1 MRRPLCVVCL
11 LFVITVFVCVAL
23 NPPKQVELSN
33 AAEETVYLAGKV
45 YHKESRPSLSGEEQ
59 SIIYLNQI
67 VISDESKFLFEE
79 QEKIQGV
86 ICYMEDGT
94 EAPLGSIV
102 AVKGKLQEFNQATNP
117 GEFDSRQYYQ
127 ILKLDFRLK
136 NAEIVK
142 MTSEYNKLYEGL
154 YKIKK
159 KCSCILEKYYDEVDA
174 GIMKTILLGDKNSLA
189 EEVEEQYKR
198 NGIIHI
204 MAISGLHI
212 SMLGMGLYKLLKKC
226 RMPTWLAGCVTVLFI
241 WCYGIMTG
249 MSASACRA
257 IIMFLMKIVADIIG
271 RTYDLL
277 TALAVAAVML
287 LAEQPLYVKHCG
299 FLLSFGAVMGI
310 GIVLPILQEN
320 LSERMKKLPGG
331 LFSGMAVFLVSF
343 PIQIYYY
350 YQYPIYSIVLNLLII
365 PLMTFVMISGLLIL
379 GIGAV
384 TIPVLT
390 EAAGTGVVFVGH
402 GILRVYSFLC
412 SVAEKLPGSVFITG
426 KPKVWQIVVY
436 YAALCLFLLWKKV
449 DKTEGKTVRK
459 TEKTD
464 DVKGKAVGKTE
475 KTDDVK
481 GKAVGKTEKSD
492 DVKGKAVGKTE
503 KSDDVKGKKIGKTE
517 KSDDAKGKKV
527 IRQEKQKFQKRIFMS
542 AARGLV
548 LGMGFIIL
556 LIKVRSGVEITF
568 LDVGQGDC
576 IYIRSETG
584 KSYLIDGGSTSKSKV
599 GEYQIT
605 PFLKSK
611 GVSCLEAVFVTHG
624 DKDHYSGVEELL
636 ENGNADRIRIK
647 RLVLPET
654 ERKQED
660 VSGQNGAGQSA
671 TGQKAAGQNAVG
683 QNAREQQEEM
693 KLGKMES
700 EKGVTT
706 ELGKIAPEEGEATE
720 LGKIASEE
728 VEVTELG
735 KMESEKGETTQ
746 EANATSEESVKEEG
760 CDSLKKLAWQ
770 QGIEVVYIK
779 QGNVITDG
787 KLKLECLNPSVSAVE
802 DGGKTGLAESASA
815 DKNEQSI
822 VIYLTYG
829 EFSALFTGD
838 VTGEPEQEVSE
849 QMKQRMNGR
858 SLTVLKVAHHGSMYS
873 TDKEFLENV
882 RPKISV
888 ISCGKKN
895 RYGHPHEE
903 TLERLEDAGSVI
915 LNTAESGAI
924 MIEIDGGVKVW
935 SYKETKC
942 PTERSE

>member
-1 MRRPLCVVCL
+1 
-11 LFVITVFVCVAL
+11 
-23 NPPKQVELSN
+23 
-33 AAEETVYLAGKV
+33 
-45 YHKESRPSLSGEEQ
+45 
-59 SIIYLNQI
+59 
-67 VISDESKFLFEE
+67 
-79 QEKIQGV
+79 
-86 ICYMEDGT
+86 
-94 EAPLGSIV
+94 
-102 AVKGKLQEFNQATNP
+102 
-117 GEFDSRQYYQ
+117 
-127 ILKLDFRLK
+127 
-136 NAEIVK
+136 
-142 MTSEYNKLYEGL
+142 
-154 YKIKK
+154 
-159 KCSCILEKYYDEVDA
+159 
-174 GIMKTILLGDKNSLA
+174 
-189 EEVEEQYKR
+189 
-198 NGIIHI
+198 
-204 MAISGLHI
+204 
-212 SMLGMGLYKLLKKC
+212 
-226 RMPTWLAGCVTVLFI
+226 
-241 WCYGIMTG
+241 
-249 MSASACRA
+249 
-257 IIMFLMKIVADIIG
+257 
-271 RTYDLL
+271 
-277 TALAVAAVML
+277 
-287 LAEQPLYVKHCG
+287 
-299 FLLSFGAVMGI
+299 
-310 GIVLPILQEN
+310 
-320 LSERMKKLPGG
+320 
-331 LFSGMAVFLVSF
+331 
-343 PIQIYYY
+343 
-350 YQYPIYSIVLNLLII
+350 
-365 PLMTFVMISGLLIL
+365 
-379 GIGAV
+379 
-384 TIPVLT
+384 
-390 EAAGTGVVFVGH
+390 
-402 GILRVYSFLC
+402 
-412 SVAEKLPGSVFITG
+412 
-426 KPKVWQIVVY
+426 
-436 YAALCLFLLWKKV
+436 
-449 DKTEGKTVRK
+449 
-459 TEKTD
+459 
-464 DVKGKAVGKTE
+464 
-475 KTDDVK
+475 
-481 GKAVGKTEKSD
+481 
-492 DVKGKAVGKTE
+492 
-503 KSDDVKGKKIGKTE
+503 
-517 KSDDAKGKKV
+517 
-527 IRQEKQKFQKRIFMS
+527 MS

-660 VSGQNGAGQSA
+660 VSGQNEGGQNAAEQKAVGQNGAGQSA

-779 QGNVITDG
+779 QGNVITDE
-787 KLKLECLNPSVSAVE
+787 KLKLECLNPSVSAGE

>member
-481 GKAVGKTEKSD
+481 GKKIGKAEKSD

-503 KSDDVKGKKIGKTE
+503 KSDDVKGKK
-517 KSDDAKGKKV
+517 V

-542 AARGLV
+542 VARGLV

>member
-475 KTDDVK
+475 K
-481 GKAVGKTEKSD
+481 
-492 DVKGKAVGKTE
+492 
-503 KSDDVKGKKIGKTE
+503 SDDVKGKKIGKTE